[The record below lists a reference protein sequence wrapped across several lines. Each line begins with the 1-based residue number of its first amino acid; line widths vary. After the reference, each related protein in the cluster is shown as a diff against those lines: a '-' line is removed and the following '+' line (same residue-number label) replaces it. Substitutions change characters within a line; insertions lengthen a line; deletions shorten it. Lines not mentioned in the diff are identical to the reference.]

1 MQSASTSRVI
11 AAGMIGNALEWYD
24 FAVYGYFA
32 VAIGHQFFPEA
43 DPTAQLLATFG
54 VFALGYLM
62 RPIGG
67 VIVGHLGDRYGRR
80 MALTV
85 SIAAM
90 AIPTFLIGLLPGYQ
104 TLGIAAPLLF
114 TLLRM
119 LQGLSVGGEYP
130 SSLVF
135 LVERAPD
142 GRRGVAG
149 AFAPFAGCCGILLGS
164 AVAAGFANAMSA
176 EALDSWGW
184 RIPFL
189 LGLAV
194 GLVGVVIRRQL
205 SDVAAVEHR
214 QRPPIAETL
223 RDHWRLVVQFAAL
236 SAFNAVGFY
245 ISFVYVA
252 TWLQMVD
259 RFSAARALEINTIS
273 MVVLLPVMLAAGW
286 ITDRVGRKPLLV
298 TATVAAIFVGVPMF
312 LLMEHPVAVLALLG
326 QIGLTVVVGTFIGAA
341 SPALVEAAPARVRC
355 TAVALG
361 YNTTLGIV
369 GGMTPLVATWLV
381 QRTGDEL
388 APGFLI
394 MAAAV
399 SLIAVFSLGETYRKP
414 IGAVPLPQPG

>member
-80 MALTV
+80 TALTV

-90 AIPTFLIGLLPGYQ
+90 AIPTFLIGLLPGYHS
-104 TLGIAAPLLF
+104 LGIAAPLLF

-130 SSLVF
+130 SSLIF

-149 AFAPFAGCCGILLGS
+149 AFAPFAACGGILLGS
-164 AVAAGFANAMSA
+164 AIAAGFASAMSA
-176 EALDSWGW
+176 QALDSWGW

-194 GLVGVVIRRQL
+194 GLVGVILRRQL
-205 SDVAAVEHR
+205 PELAAVEHR

-223 RDHWRLVVQFAAL
+223 RDHWRLVVEFAAL

-252 TWLQMVD
+252 TWLQKAD
-259 RFSAARALEINTIS
+259 GFSTARALEINTIS

-286 ITDRVGRKPLLV
+286 ITDRAGRKPLLLL
-298 TATVAAIFVGVPMF
+298 ATLVAIFAAVPLF
-312 LLMEHPVAVLALLG
+312 VLMEHPVPALALLG
-326 QIGLTVVVGTFIGAA
+326 QLGLTVLVGAFIGAA
-341 SPALVEAAPARVRC
+341 SPALVEAVPARVRC

-369 GGMTPLVATWLV
+369 GGTTPLVATWLV

-399 SLIAVFSLGETYRKP
+399 SLIAVFALGETYRRP